1 MVIEKMSKRQAQ
13 VSMARHRKVTKLLQ
27 ENLPG
32 CEITYDG
39 CEGID
44 HIVVFN
50 GKPTYIEVKTCN
62 KIIKKTNKC
71 PQLGR
76 FKFNTAKKYPY
87 TVSQHDD
94 LVKDDGWYI
103 FVVASG
109 NQYSEITG
117 IAAKEIKLGD
127 SQSEQRVSW
136 CNVMNQC
143 YPDWL
148 RRLKISVYGV

>member
-1 MVIEKMSKRQAQ
+1 MSKRQAQ

-27 ENLPG
+27 ENFPG
-32 CEITYDG
+32 CEIHYDG
-39 CEGID
+39 VEGID
-44 HIVVFN
+44 HTIKFN
-50 GKPTYIEVKTCN
+50 DKVTYVEVKTCN
-62 KIIKKTNKC
+62 KIIKKKNKC

-76 FKFNTAKKYPY
+76 FKFNTAKRSPY
-87 TVSQHDD
+87 IISQHHD

-127 SQSEQRVSW
+127 SKSEQRISW
-136 CNVMNQC
+136 CNIMNQC
-143 YPDWL
+143 YPDFI
-148 RRLKISVYGV
+148 RRLKIQVYGI